1 MVKIPA
7 YRKVYAD
14 LRKMI
19 KDGDYPPGS
28 YLPSETELEQMFSTS
43 RTTIRKAVSLLAA
56 EKSVSLQQGR
66 GTKVLDVSTT
76 QRLNCITSL
85 TETLSQKGFK
95 VSTQGISI
103 EKIKA
108 AEDVAESLKIT
119 TQDDVYHVQ
128 RVQCADG
135 KPIAIMENFLYAKML
150 PNFETNNTS
159 FISLYTILEQQYGIT
174 ISEAYQTITAINANF
189 TESQILQIPI
199 GSPLLVSKRVVYSN
213 DIPLDYSTLRIIA
226 EKYSYSIY
234 LSGR

>member
-7 YRKVYAD
+7 YRRVYAD

-19 KDGDYPPGS
+19 KGGDYPPGS
-28 YLPSETELEQMFSTS
+28 YLPSETELEQIFDTS
-43 RTTIRKAVSLLAA
+43 RTTIRKAVSILAA
-56 EKSVSLQQGR
+56 EKFVSLQQGR

-76 QRLNCITSL
+76 QKLNCITSL
-85 TETLSQKGFK
+85 TETLSQRGFT
-95 VSTQGISI
+95 VSTQGISV

-108 AEDVAESLKIT
+108 DEDVAEALKIN

-135 KPIAIMENFLYAKML
+135 KPIAIMENYLCAKML
-150 PNFETNNTS
+150 PNFENNDTS
-159 FISLYTILEQQYGIT
+159 FLSLYSLLEQQYGIT

-213 DIPLDYSTLRIIA
+213 NVPLDYSTLRIIA

>member
-1 MVKIPA
+1 
-7 YRKVYAD
+7 
-14 LRKMI
+14 
-19 KDGDYPPGS
+19 
-28 YLPSETELEQMFSTS
+28 
-43 RTTIRKAVSLLAA
+43 
-56 EKSVSLQQGR
+56 
-66 GTKVLDVSTT
+66 VLDVSTT